1 MPHTPTLAL
10 HRRSSPHQAA
20 NFDDLPSPTCG
31 KVLAI
36 MELLAAH
43 PDGITGAAAARLS
56 GITANLVFRILKT
69 LVAQGFCLQQPETK
83 AYRLSSRLLELAS
96 PQVGEASLAVVAY
109 GPLCQLRDAT
119 GETAQLV
126 IESAGKALVLEQVRG
141 TQPLQVCGQ
150 VGMRTPLYSS
160 APGKAILAWWD
171 EPQRAA
177 WFRSRR
183 LKRFTAATLADR
195 PSLLAD
201 LARSRDRGY
210 TVDLAEGNEGI
221 HCVAAPILDPY
232 GQPIAAVTIMAP
244 VSRLGDET
252 IPTAAVTCKAAA
264 AAIEAALAGRSAPRQ

>member
-1 MPHTPTLAL
+1 MSHTSTLTPP
-10 HRRSSPHQAA
+10 RRGSPHHAA

-43 PDGITGAAAARLS
+43 PDGISGAAAARLS

-126 IESAGKALVLEQVRG
+126 IESAGKTLVLEQVRG

-160 APGKAILAWWD
+160 APGKAFLAWWD
-171 EPQRAA
+171 EQRRAA

-195 PSLLAD
+195 SSLLAD

-244 VSRLGDET
+244 VSRLGEET
-252 IPTAAVTCKAAA
+252 IPTAAVACKTTAAT
-264 AAIEAALAGRSAPRQ
+264 IEATLAGGMAPQS

>member
-1 MPHTPTLAL
+1 MIPTPTRAA
-10 HRRSSPHQAA
+10 HRRTAPQHAA
-20 NFDDLPSPTCG
+20 DFDDLPSPTCG

-36 MELLAAH
+36 MELLATH
-43 PDGITGAAAARLS
+43 PDGITAAAAARLS

-69 LVAQGFCLQQPETK
+69 LLARGFCLQQPETK

-171 EPQRAA
+171 EQRRTA

-183 LKRFTAATLADR
+183 LKQFTASTLADR

-244 VSRLGDET
+244 VSRLGEET
-252 IPTAAVTCKAAA
+252 IPTAAVACKTAAA
-264 AAIEAALAGRSAPRQ
+264 TIETALAGGMAPRS

>member
-1 MPHTPTLAL
+1 MVSISLASQP
-10 HRRSSPHQAA
+10 SSAPPAA
-20 NFDDLPSPTCG
+20 TDCDDLPSPTCG
-31 KVLAI
+31 KVLMI

-43 PDGITGAAAARLS
+43 PDGLTAAAAARLS
-56 GITANLVFRILKT
+56 GITSNLVFRILKT
-69 LVAQGFCLQQPETK
+69 LVARGFCLQQAETK

-109 GPLCQLRDAT
+109 GSLCQLRDAT
-119 GETAQLV
+119 AETAQLV

-171 EPQRAA
+171 EPQRTA

-183 LKRFTAATLADR
+183 LKRFTATTLADR

-244 VSRLGDET
+244 VSRLGEET
-252 IPTAAVTCKAAA
+252 IPTAAIACKAAA
-264 AAIEAALAGRSAPRQ
+264 AAIEAALAGRFPIA

>member
-221 HCVAAPILDPY
+221 HCVAAPILTPY
-232 GQPIAAVTIMAP
+232 GQPVAAVTIMAP

-252 IPTAAVTCKAAA
+252 IPTAAGACKAAA
-264 AAIEAALAGRSAPRQ
+264 AAIEAALAGGSAPRQ

>member
-1 MPHTPTLAL
+1 
-10 HRRSSPHQAA
+10 
-20 NFDDLPSPTCG
+20 
-31 KVLAI
+31 
-36 MELLAAH
+36 
-43 PDGITGAAAARLS
+43 
-56 GITANLVFRILKT
+56 LKT

-83 AYRLSSRLLELAS
+83 AYRLSSRLLELAC
-96 PQVGEASLAVVAY
+96 PQIGETSLAVVAY
-109 GPLCQLRDAT
+109 GPLCQLRDTT

-171 EPQRAA
+171 DQQRAA

-232 GQPIAAVTIMAP
+232 GKPLAAVTIMAP
-244 VSRLGDET
+244 VSRLDAET
-252 IPTAAVTCKAAA
+252 IPAAATACTTAAATIAAA
-264 AAIEAALAGRSAPRQ
+264 LTGRFPMA

>member
-1 MPHTPTLAL
+1 MPSTVAPGLHSGPQHTAD
-10 HRRSSPHQAA
+10 
-20 NFDDLPSPTCG
+20 FDDLPSPTCG
-31 KVLAI
+31 KVLA
-36 MELLAAH
+36 MLELLAAH
-43 PDGITGAAAARLS
+43 PDGITAAAAARRS
-56 GITANLVFRILKT
+56 GITSNLVFRILKT
-69 LVAQGFCLQQPETK
+69 LVARGFCIQQPETK

-96 PQVGEASLAVVAY
+96 PQVGDASLAVVAY

-126 IESAGKALVLEQVRG
+126 IESAGKALVLEQVQG

-171 EPQRAA
+171 GHQRAA
-177 WFRSRR
+177 WFRSHR

-201 LARSRDRGY
+201 LTRSRDRGY

-221 HCVAAPILDPY
+221 HCVAAPVLDPY
-232 GQPIAAVTIMAP
+232 SQPVAAVTIMAP

-252 IPTAAVTCKAAA
+252 IPTAAIACKAAA
-264 AAIEAALAGRSAPRQ
+264 AAIEAALAGRSAPQS

>member
-1 MPHTPTLAL
+1 MIPTPTRVP
-10 HRRSSPHQAA
+10 RRRTAPQHAA
-20 NFDDLPSPTCG
+20 EFDELPSPTCG

-43 PDGITGAAAARLS
+43 PDGISGAAAARLS

-69 LVAQGFCLQQPETK
+69 LVARGFCLQQPETK

-171 EPQRAA
+171 EQRRAA

-195 PSLLAD
+195 SSLLAD

-244 VSRLGDET
+244 VSRLGEET
-252 IPTAAVTCKAAA
+252 IPTAAVACKTTAATIA
-264 AAIEAALAGRSAPRQ
+264 ATLAGGMAPQS

>member
-1 MPHTPTLAL
+1 MSHTSTLTPP
-10 HRRSSPHQAA
+10 RSGSPHHAA

-43 PDGITGAAAARLS
+43 PDGISGAAAARLS

-244 VSRLGDET
+244 VSRLSDEK
-252 IPTAAVTCKAAA
+252 IATAAVACKKAAA
-264 AAIEAALAGRSAPRQ
+264 TIEATLTGRFPMA

>member
-1 MPHTPTLAL
+1 MPSTVAPGL
-10 HRRSSPHQAA
+10 HRGPQQTAE
-20 NFDDLPSPTCG
+20 FDDLPSPTCG
-31 KVLAI
+31 KVLA
-36 MELLAAH
+36 MLELLAAH
-43 PDGITGAAAARLS
+43 PDGITAAAAARRS
-56 GITANLVFRILKT
+56 GITSNLVFRILKT
-69 LVAQGFCLQQPETK
+69 LVARGFCIQQPETK

-96 PQVGEASLAVVAY
+96 PQVGDASLAVVAY

-126 IESAGKALVLEQVRG
+126 IESAGKALVLEQVQG

-160 APGKAILAWWD
+160 APGKAILAWWGGH
-171 EPQRAA
+171 QRAA
-177 WFRSRR
+177 WFRSHR

-201 LARSRDRGY
+201 LTRSRDRGY

-221 HCVAAPILDPY
+221 HCVAAPVLDPY
-232 GQPIAAVTIMAP
+232 SQPVAAVTIMAP

-252 IPTAAVTCKAAA
+252 IPTAAIACKAAA
-264 AAIEAALAGRSAPRQ
+264 AAIEAALAGRSAPQS

>member
-1 MPHTPTLAL
+1 MPSTVAPGLHSGPQHTAD
-10 HRRSSPHQAA
+10 
-20 NFDDLPSPTCG
+20 FDDLPSPTCG
-31 KVLAI
+31 KVLA
-36 MELLAAH
+36 MLELLAAH
-43 PDGITGAAAARLS
+43 PDGITAAAAARRS
-56 GITANLVFRILKT
+56 GITSNLVFRILKT
-69 LVAQGFCLQQPETK
+69 LVARGFCIQQPETK

-96 PQVGEASLAVVAY
+96 PQVGDASLAVVAY

-126 IESAGKALVLEQVRG
+126 IESAGKALVLEQVQG

-160 APGKAILAWWD
+160 APGKAILAWWGGH
-171 EPQRAA
+171 QRAA
-177 WFRSRR
+177 WFRSHR

-201 LARSRDRGY
+201 LTRSRDRGY

-221 HCVAAPILDPY
+221 HCVAAPVLDPY
-232 GQPIAAVTIMAP
+232 GQPVAAVTIMAP

-252 IPTAAVTCKAAA
+252 IPTAAIACKAAA
-264 AAIEAALAGRSAPRQ
+264 AAIEAALAGRSAPQS